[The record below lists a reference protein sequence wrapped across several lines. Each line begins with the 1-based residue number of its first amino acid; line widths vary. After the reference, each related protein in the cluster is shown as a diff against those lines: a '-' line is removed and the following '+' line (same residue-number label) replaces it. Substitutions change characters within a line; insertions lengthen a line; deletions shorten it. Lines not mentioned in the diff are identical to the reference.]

1 MDFLVE
7 FEKKINITEQ
17 YLNKYF
23 TENDNHQR
31 SIYDAMK
38 YSLLSG
44 GKRVRPVLALSCCEL
59 FGGGEEVMPFACALE
74 MIHTYSL
81 IHDDLPCM
89 DDDDLRRGKPT
100 NHVVYGEALA
110 LLAGDGLL
118 TRAFEVA
125 LNNSE
130 LLPNITVDALKIIVQ
145 AAGTEGMIG
154 GQVIDME
161 SEDKDVDSVTLMTMH
176 LCKTGALI
184 MAAAKMGALVGG
196 ASKEDILKM
205 ESFSRYL
212 GIAFQIKD
220 DILDV
225 EGNAELLGKPIGSDK
240 TNHKTTFVSLY
251 GIEQAK
257 KMLEDYTTKA
267 IDIISEYGENAE
279 FLKEFS
285 NYLLSR
291 DR

>member
-1 MDFLVE
+1 MDFLFE
-7 FEKKINITEQ
+7 FEKKINLTEQ
-17 YLNKYF
+17 YLSKYF
-23 TENDNHQR
+23 MENDNHQKA
-31 SIYDAMK
+31 IYEAMK

-44 GKRVRPVLALSCCEL
+44 GKRIRPVLTLSCCEL

-74 MIHTYSL
+74 MIHAYSL

-89 DDDDLRRGKPT
+89 DNDDLRRGKPT
-100 NHVVYGEALA
+100 NHVVYGEAMA

-125 LNNSE
+125 LTNSE
-130 LLPNITVDALKIIVQ
+130 LLPNITVDALKLLSA

-161 SEDKDVDSVTLMTMH
+161 SEEKDIDSVTLMTMH
-176 LCKTGALI
+176 LHKTGALI
-184 MAAAKMGALVGG
+184 MAAAKIGALIGG
-196 ASKEDILKM
+196 ATKEDILKM

-225 EGNAELLGKPIGSDK
+225 EGNEELLGKPVGSDK
-240 TNHKTTFVSLY
+240 INHKTTFVTLY

-257 KMLEDYTTKA
+257 KMLEDYTLKA
-267 IDIISEYGENAE
+267 IEVISEYGEKAD